1 MTPAATFTYNASG
14 GLCAAA
20 VSWITSA
27 HEVSGRS
34 SAASIWIFV
43 LAITFVWRGR
53 CRLSRGE
60 GTQCGCGER

>member
-20 VSWITSA
+20 VLDHIRSRGFWPFVRREHLDFCVGHHIRLA
-27 HEVSGRS
+27 GEVY
-34 SAASIWIFV
+34 AQQ
-43 LAITFVWRGR
+43 
-53 CRLSRGE
+53 GE